1 MFQCFIDDVHVLF
14 YTSLLRPAK
23 KSLVHT
29 SKVDLPLSHTL
40 QPPITHLMQSLVYC
54 FGAQCAPLEHCFAT
68 VLSSRSQRVWWFH
81 IVVVNDVSGMAGR
94 ALLKIYIFQ
103 LAASFPFIGLLRTS
117 SLCPSFVKFIVT
129 HILQMDFDLCAVLY
143 VSDASRS
150 IKYVM
155 NRRCDESAY
164 LHKVSNL
171 STSFHNS
178 VACASSLLLIACAF
192 SSALLFFPCLFS
204 VGSIP

>member
-1 MFQCFIDDVHVLF
+1 M
-14 YTSLLRPAK
+14 
-23 KSLVHT
+23 
-29 SKVDLPLSHTL
+29 
-40 QPPITHLMQSLVYC
+40 
-54 FGAQCAPLEHCFAT
+54 
-68 VLSSRSQRVWWFH
+68 
-81 IVVVNDVSGMAGR
+81 VVNDVSGMAGR

-103 LAASFPFIGLLRTS
+103 LAASFPVIGLLRTS
-117 SLCPSFVKFIVT
+117 SLCPSFVKFIVI
-129 HILQMDFDLCAVLY
+129 HILQLDFDLCAVLY

-178 VACASSLLLIACAF
+178 VACASSLLLIACVF
-192 SSALLFFPCLFS
+192 SSALLFLSCNTNYGAEIRVRFTQVNKTNSHRSYS
-204 VGSIP
+204 VHFR

>member
-1 MFQCFIDDVHVLF
+1 
-14 YTSLLRPAK
+14 
-23 KSLVHT
+23 
-29 SKVDLPLSHTL
+29 
-40 QPPITHLMQSLVYC
+40 
-54 FGAQCAPLEHCFAT
+54 
-68 VLSSRSQRVWWFH
+68 
-81 IVVVNDVSGMAGR
+81 MAGR

-103 LAASFPFIGLLRTS
+103 LAASFPVIGLLRTS
-117 SLCPSFVKFIVT
+117 SLCPSFVKFIVI
-129 HILQMDFDLCAVLY
+129 HILQLDFDLCAVLY

-178 VACASSLLLIACAF
+178 VACASSLLLIACVFYHRMIARSMECGGPNIVKVLPAPVCPYDIKSTSYP
-192 SSALLFFPCLFS
+192 SSQLRTSGCAITS
-204 VGSIP
+204 YTRAWVSSGASTAAA